1 MARERL
7 SQRGCQNPQRV
18 IRDACRLADSGIE
31 NKHIQSIA
39 HDGAHLF
46 GEQRS
51 AVRSSQ
57 IRRDRVCASAFRL
70 DLGDER
76 FRFLRGAAIVNQ
88 DVCPGPSKQVP
99 LPSRDQCRVTP
110 RLPVLFCFEA

>member
-1 MARERL
+1 LLHQEERASDVCRKEVVKIL
-7 SQRGCQNPQRV
+7 YRV
-18 IRDACRLADSGIE
+18 IRDACRLADSGVE
-31 NKHIQSIA
+31 HKHIQSIA
-39 HDGAHLF
+39 DDGAHLF

-57 IRRDRVCASAFRL
+57 IRRDCICASAFRL

-88 DVCPGPSKQVP
+88 DVRPGLSK
-99 LPSRDQCRVTP
+99 RRCR
-110 RLPVLFCFEA
+110 RAANSS